1 MKRVASI
8 CLIAAMSWILGGT
21 STQAQDQSSQR
32 QGKFHRHQPGRVFS
46 PNAFKVQYLGV
57 DGAHTADCRFMEYSN
72 SSW

>member
-1 MKRVASI
+1 LLNS
-8 CLIAAMSWILGGT
+8 SNEWILGGT

-57 DGAHTADCRFMEYSN
+57 DGALQQIAGLWSTVTAAGKPVA
-72 SSW
+72 